1 MSIGATTLPR
11 FSMVQSSEGEPA
23 LLVIDAQR
31 AHTNPRSDLYC
42 QDAATTI
49 EKINRLVAAFSK
61 RKRAVVYIRHRHE
74 RDGSDLGRMWGQ
86 GHEDLEEFPFKKGTQ
101 DVDYAKELKRVRGA
115 REVIKNRY
123 NAFEE
128 TSLKHVLDE
137 VDADRLVIT
146 GFMTGHCCASTAR
159 QAHDMDY
166 GVTFLPD
173 ATGCP
178 DLSDEWPQERIR
190 AVVGMLLG
198 SGFAQVEESEAYLE
212 AQQG

>member
-1 MSIGATTLPR
+1 
-11 FSMVQSSEGEPA
+11 MVQSSEGEPA

-31 AHTNPRSDLYC
+31 AHTNSRSPLFCKDTK
-42 QDAATTI
+42 TTL
-49 EKINRLVAAFSK
+49 EKINRVITLFK
-61 RKRAVVYIRHRHE
+61 QQRRPVVYVRHEHE

-86 GHEDLEEFPFKKGTQ
+86 EATPPEDFPFKKGTQ
-101 DVDYAKELKRVRGA
+101 DVAYSKELIRVRGA
-115 REVIKNRY
+115 PEVVKNRY
-123 NAFEE
+123 NAFED

-137 VDADRLVIT
+137 VDADHLVIT

-166 GVTFLPD
+166 EVTFLPD

-190 AVVGMLLG
+190 SVVGMFLG
-198 SGFAQVEESEAYLE
+198 AGFASVMDTRSFLE
-212 AQQG
+212 AAGSAQ